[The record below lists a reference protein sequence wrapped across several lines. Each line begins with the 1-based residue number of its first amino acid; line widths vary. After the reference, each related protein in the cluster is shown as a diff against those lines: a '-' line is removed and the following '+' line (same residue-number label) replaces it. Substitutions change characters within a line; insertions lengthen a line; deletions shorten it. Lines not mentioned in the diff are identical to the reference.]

1 MTINHILFSSNIEML
16 KFISIPLLGLFLQ
29 LFSVE
34 PEKLE
39 PVPLLSWNKADIFNL
54 VTQEDPTV
62 EKIVQDYLRKLERQ
76 GLDKAPGVWI
86 QSDWIDLA
94 DNRATT
100 PMSAAS
106 LTKIATTLAALEK
119 LPWDYRFV
127 TELYTTGEIKN
138 GILQG
143 DLIIK
148 GGGDPLF
155 VWEEAIILG
164 NSLNQL
170 GIRKITGNL
179 VITGDFAMNFNHN
192 SLQAGNLLK
201 QALNS
206 NLWSAA
212 IEKQYQKLLPNTP
225 RSQVIINGT
234 VLLKDSLANN
244 ADLILRHQSPTL
256 TYILKQMNIYS
267 NNHIAQMV
275 ANYIGGTQFVRETV
289 TKLANIS
296 QTEIQLVNGSGLSV
310 DNRISPRAVCSIYLA
325 LQGKLES
332 TPLNIADLFPVAG
345 IDQKGTIKERDIPD
359 GVAIKTGTLAQVSA
373 LAGVIPTADRG
384 PICFAIIN
392 QGGSIERFRS
402 EQDELVQHL
411 AQHWQLNPAVTKPK
425 NSLSETL
432 GDPLRN
438 QS

>member
-1 MTINHILFSSNIEML
+1 ML
-16 KFISIPLLGLFLQ
+16 KFISAPLLGLFLQ

-34 PEKLE
+34 PKKIE
-39 PVPLLSWNKADIFNL
+39 PVPLLSWNEADIFT
-54 VTQEDPTV
+54 VATQEDPTV

-76 GLDKAPGVWI
+76 GLDNAPGVWV

-100 PMSAAS
+100 PVSAAS

-119 LPWDYRFV
+119 LPWDYRFL
-127 TELYTTGEIKN
+127 TELYTTGEVKN
-138 GILQG
+138 GILKG
-143 DLIIK
+143 DLIVK
-148 GGGDPLF
+148 GSGDPLF
-155 VWEEAIILG
+155 VWEEAIVLG

-179 VITGDFAMNFNHN
+179 VITGNFAMNFNHN

-206 NLWSAA
+206 RLWSAA
-212 IEKQYQKLLPNTP
+212 IEKQYEKLPPNTP
-225 RSQVIINGT
+225 RSQVIVNGT
-234 VLLKDSLANN
+234 VLVKDFVAND

-256 TYILKQMNIYS
+256 AYILRQMNIYS

-275 ANYIGGTQFVRETV
+275 ADYVGGAKFVQETA
-289 TKLANIS
+289 TKLANIPLA
-296 QTEIQLVNGSGLSV
+296 EIQLVNGSGLSV
-310 DNRISPRAVCSIYLA
+310 DNRISPRAVCSAYLA

-345 IDQKGTIKERDIPD
+345 IDQQGTIKDRHIPN

-392 QGGSIERFRS
+392 RGGAIGRFRV
-402 EQDELVQHL
+402 EQDELLQHL
-411 AQHWQLNPAVTKPK
+411 AQHWQLNPAVTTPK
-425 NSLSETL
+425 NSISETL

-438 QS
+438 ES